1 MATHNTLHVEVVTAE
16 REIYNG
22 EADMVVARGTEGVLG
37 ILPRHAALL
46 TTLAIGEMRI
56 KLGDAEEPLFV
67 AGGFLEVRDNVVTVL
82 ADTAE
87 HAEEIDEAR
96 AEDAGRPRTSN
107 QPHQGR
113 GAGSP
118 SWWASH
124 RDAALRA
131 INGTSQEPAG
141 RSQGD
146 ANQGAAGR
154 YSIVMLSEAKHLAA
168 WRARPFASPSLLSGL
183 RLTQGDTLWQLQ

>member
-22 EADMVVARGTEGVLG
+22 EADMVVARGTDGVLG

-56 KLGDAEEPLFV
+56 NLGDAESPLFV

-87 HAEEIDEAR
+87 HAEEIDEACAEEARRR
-96 AEDAGRPRTSN
+96 AQERMEQATSVVE
-107 QPHQGR
+107 R
-113 GAGSP
+113 ADMLGA
-118 SWWASH
+118 
-124 RDAALRA
+124 LERA
-131 INGTSQEPAG
+131 INRIKVAELAG
-141 RSQGD
+141 R
-146 ANQGAAGR
+146 
-154 YSIVMLSEAKHLAA
+154 
-168 WRARPFASPSLLSGL
+168 RARRRIEMPRSE
-183 RLTQGDTLWQLQ
+183 Q